1 MDNVVLMSRE
11 VAQVGEGVRGVM
23 GVSVSS
29 ILNKFSR
36 VALVCGLA
44 FAASSFLWA
53 EESTGK
59 VGEVAR
65 PSTGVISAPSEPD
78 PQKDGP
84 QKSASTMVASYY
96 GYSLEGSPTATGEPF
111 EPEGYTAAHKSLPL
125 GTELEVSY
133 GGESV
138 RVVVND
144 RGPYVARRDID
155 LSLAAAREIG
165 LVDPGTAP
173 VRVRQI

>member
-1 MDNVVLMSRE
+1 MFAELR
-11 VAQVGEGVRGVM
+11 R
-23 GVSVSS
+23 VSVSS

-36 VALVCGLA
+36 VALFCGLA
-44 FAASSFLWA
+44 FIASSFVWA
-53 EESTGK
+53 EGSSGK
-59 VGEVAR
+59 VDDVTR

-78 PQKDGP
+78 PDP
-84 QKSASTMVASYY
+84 RESASTMVASYY

-125 GTELEVSY
+125 GTKLEVDY

-144 RGPYVARRDID
+144 RGPYVEGRDID
-155 LSLAAAREIG
+155 LSLAAAREVG

-173 VRVRQI
+173 VRVSVL

>member
-1 MDNVVLMSRE
+1 
-11 VAQVGEGVRGVM
+11 M
-23 GVSVSS
+23 GVFVSS
-29 ILNKFSR
+29 VLNKFSR

-53 EESTGK
+53 EGSAGE
-59 VGEVAR
+59 VDEVAR
-65 PSTGVISAPSEPD
+65 PSTGGISVPSRPEPD
-78 PQKDGP
+78 PQE
-84 QKSASTMVASYY
+84 SARTMVASYY

-138 RVVVND
+138 EVTVND
-144 RGPYVARRDID
+144 RGPYVAGRDID

-165 LVDPGTAP
+165 LVEPGSAS
-173 VRVRQI
+173 VRVTEL

>member
-1 MDNVVLMSRE
+1 MLSTRE
-11 VAQVGEGVRGVM
+11 VTQVRPWARMFAGLWGIF
-23 GVSVSS
+23 VSS
-29 ILNKFSR
+29 VLNKFSR

-53 EESTGK
+53 EGSAGE
-59 VGEVAR
+59 VDEVAR
-65 PSTGVISAPSEPD
+65 PSTGGISVPSRQEPD
-78 PQKDGP
+78 PQED
-84 QKSASTMVASYY
+84 ARTMVASYY

-125 GTELEVSY
+125 GTKLEVGY

-144 RGPYVARRDID
+144 RGPYVEGRDID
-155 LSLAAAREIG
+155 LSLAAAREVG

-173 VRVRQI
+173 VRVSVL